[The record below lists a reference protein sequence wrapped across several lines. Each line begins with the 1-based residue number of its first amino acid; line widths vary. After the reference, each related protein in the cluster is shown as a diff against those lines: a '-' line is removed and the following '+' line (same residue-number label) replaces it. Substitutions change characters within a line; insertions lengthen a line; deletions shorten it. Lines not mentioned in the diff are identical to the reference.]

1 MQVFKSQTY
10 FLSKLQIWLP
20 HLRRYQRDVA
30 LSVSKLAVILRTSLP
45 QTDSFI
51 GSTSSPRMVVIF
63 LEILVLIHHR
73 KKKKKGNEFS
83 SAKSNAAG
91 KISTNQFSVE
101 IFPCWLNLFI
111 SYWKEK
117 NIWPFIYTIKGKVK
131 NSMNFGLKAYQL
143 LFEILHTK
151 SLLIKGDF
159 SVVVIITA

>member
-1 MQVFKSQTY
+1 MAR
-10 FLSKLQIWLP
+10 P
-20 HLRRYQRDVA
+20 N
-30 LSVSKLAVILRTSLP
+30 SKLAVIPGMSLP

-51 GSTSSPRMVVIF
+51 GSTSNPRMVVIF

-73 KKKKKGNEFS
+73 EKKKKSNEFS

-111 SYWKEK
+111 SYWKGK
-117 NIWPFIYTIKGKVK
+117 NIWPFIYTIKGKAK

-143 LFEILHTK
+143 LFAILHTK

-159 SVVVIITA
+159 SVAEITTA